1 MSREAAR
8 GRIVGFIAIGAL
20 VALIGVAYFTGRERP
35 AASGAADSPAASA
48 SRPSD
53 GAAPAGP
60 GADDALPEAGS
71 RDGVVTAVADT
82 LVLSPKARL
91 LAERFKCVCGC
102 NDTLSICT
110 CSKTPGSRDM
120 KLYLQQLVDEGKSP
134 AEIQSA
140 MVERYGSDVLP

>member
-20 VALIGVAYFTGRERP
+20 AALVGVAYFTGRERP
-35 AASGAADSPAASA
+35 APGAADAPDAAA
-48 SRPSD
+48 SRPAA
-53 GAAPAGP
+53 GAAPAAP
-60 GADDALPEAGS
+60 GADDVLPEAGS

-82 LVLSPKARL
+82 IVLNPRARL

-102 NDTLSICT
+102 NDILSTCT

-120 KLYLQQLVDEGKSP
+120 KLYLQQLVDEDRSP

-140 MVERYGSDVLP
+140 MVERYGGDVLP